1 RRSERFLIDGSL
13 QKTARSV
20 VGQKYVATSDHP
32 KVYQSIVKTTIST
45 GKMAILPTPDLV
57 GASDPAFYSKC
68 HHWVE
73 RKQDKTKS
81 PARGGAFRGFV
92 GTRSQKTMYHL
103 V

>member
-1 RRSERFLIDGSL
+1 M
-13 QKTARSV
+13 
-20 VGQKYVATSDHP
+20 
-32 KVYQSIVKTTIST
+32 KTTIST

-81 PARGGAFRGFV
+81 PARGGAFRDSWCRHQESNPGATDYKAVSMTFL
-92 GTRSQKTMYHL
+92 L
-103 V
+103 VSRCFCFFR